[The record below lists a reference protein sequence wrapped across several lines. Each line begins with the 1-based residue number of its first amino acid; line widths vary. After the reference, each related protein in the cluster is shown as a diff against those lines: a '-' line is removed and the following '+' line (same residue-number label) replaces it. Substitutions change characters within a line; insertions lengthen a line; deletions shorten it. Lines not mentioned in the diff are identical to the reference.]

1 MASLATAEPAL
12 CPGALPAAES
22 IVPACMF
29 APDRGCVDDP
39 CGEEGS
45 EDGEGTNGET
55 ADHLDLSSKV
65 GLTVNSTQKRLVSK
79 MFQPSSGLFWL
90 SEMNDVRWLYTIP
103 VACELDTAH
112 FVQTVQNS
120 RKWHVYCSACVSGQ
134 LAGYPAVHLL
144 QEQSGSLDCQNTVTV
159 IEWFAE
165 QVAMKWNK
173 NNNMICQYLCGCLN
187 HTTSTR
193 PVWLCLLLFDKT
205 FTPIS
210 LSHFT
215 AGPRESNRGTVRFIT
230 TAPKGA
236 DRWRLWRDDLCGRDG
251 FRWGRLVVVHPVVKS
266 SPAYENSINVYSPP
280 RWRWK
285 VAVGFV
291 FNGIFPEQKGIV
303 LKCKNNS

>member
-79 MFQPSSGLFWL
+79 IFQPSSGLFWL

-205 FTPIS
+205 FTPMS
-210 LSHFT
+210 LCLTSQLVLVSPTGEQYDSLLRHL
-215 AGPRESNRGTVRFIT
+215 RERIDEGCGETIYVVGMGSGEGDLLLCT
-230 TAPKGA
+230 
-236 DRWRLWRDDLCGRDG
+236 LWLKVHLHMKIQSTSTHPPDG
-251 FRWGRLVVVHPVVKS
+251 DGKLR
-266 SPAYENSINVYSPP
+266 
-280 RWRWK
+280 
-285 VAVGFV
+285 
-291 FNGIFPEQKGIV
+291 
-303 LKCKNNS
+303 